1 MNSFYY
7 TIISDAETL
16 SAKGLTS
23 ISLFSK
29 LWAVKIHPHS
39 PALVVLRD
47 SRSCFRQSKSY
58 ILLNS
63 RNPYSWLSSGILYV
77 PDSRTIW
84 RRYRFV
90 IDIFRSGNSRN
101 IFKRKLCYM
110 YFCSVLTRR
119 IVISGIRSFYI
130 LWNNRVPKSIER
142 ITIFSPNGATMPLWT
157 FSYCCH

>member
-39 PALVVLRD
+39 PALVVLWD

-63 RNPYSWLSSGILYV
+63 RNPHSWLSSDILSV
-77 PDSRTIW
+77 PNSRTIW
-84 RRYRFV
+84 WRYRFV
-90 IDIFRSGNSRN
+90 IDIFRSGNSRTF
-101 IFKRKLCYM
+101 FKRKLCI
-110 YFCSVLTRR
+110 FAV
-119 IVISGIRSFYI
+119 
-130 LWNNRVPKSIER
+130 
-142 ITIFSPNGATMPLWT
+142 FSPGWPLCPVFAGRPVFALFCPVFLHFARFLQFAL
-157 FSYCCH
+157 FSALFFLVLRI